1 MEIGGYDVYFLGR
14 NNVPGLCPVQWNP
27 KNLKKTCKPRKPKN
41 LKNFYKKTYVFPA
54 LSLLTADAEM
64 QNILIHSK
72 GVFKATELNWTGL
85 RSVQLRQTLSTC
97 RAELDMGRVHELL
110 GRVGLGQLKVTH
122 VQLW

>member
-1 MEIGGYDVYFLGR
+1 MT
-14 NNVPGLCPVQWNP
+14 P
-27 KNLKKTCKPRKPKN
+27 KNLKTFPSPKPTNCRRRN
-41 LKNFYKKTYVFPA
+41 
-54 LSLLTADAEM
+54 AE
-64 QNILIHSK
+64 LIHSK
-72 GVFKATELNWTGL
+72 GVFRATELNWTGL